1 MLLFRFFTSL
11 HLSVVLF
18 LLLVVD
24 LLFGWYCLEGNT
36 SFYQM
41 MNRTGLVEWL
51 LTFGRSDPFH
61 TSWFV
66 VLLVLLFFLAINT
79 LCCTGEK
86 LTRLAKNFHATLQ
99 RKSGRFTLSVHL
111 MHLAMVVL
119 LAGYLLSYIFGEVNS
134 SVAVGDSGMTTV
146 VPGTQLR
153 LRVEKMEMIPYSGK
167 GIPAFEGRR
176 IDAEALLHISL
187 KGYGEK
193 VQKISMNRPVFF
205 HGWSLFMQTF
215 NPKSEGS
222 MSKNIYIV
230 LDVRRDPGI
239 PLTFCG
245 MTAFVL
251 GVLGYLCF
259 RPRKTGTNENSIPLH
274 HKK

>member
-11 HLSVVLF
+11 HLSVTLF

-51 LTFGRSDPFH
+51 FTFGRSDPFH
-61 TSWFV
+61 ASWFA

-86 LTRLAKNFHATLQ
+86 LVRLAKNFRATLQ
-99 RKSGRFTLSVHL
+99 RKSGRFTLSVHF

-134 SVAVGDSGMTTV
+134 SVAVGDNGITTV
-146 VPGTQLR
+146 VPGTKLWLR
-153 LRVEKMEMIPYSGK
+153 LEKMEVIPYSGK
-167 GIPAFEGRR
+167 GIPAFEGRN
-176 IDAEALLHISL
+176 IDAEALLSISL

-193 VQKISMNRPVFF
+193 VQKISLNRPASFY
-205 HGWSLFMQTF
+205 GWSFFMQTF
-215 NPKSEGS
+215 NPKSGGS
-222 MSKNIYIV
+222 MSKNRYVV

-239 PLTFCG
+239 LLTFCG
-245 MTAFVL
+245 MVAFVL
-251 GVLGYLCF
+251 GVFGYLCF
-259 RPRKTGTNENSIPLH
+259 RPRKTGMDENSTSLH
-274 HKK
+274 HTK